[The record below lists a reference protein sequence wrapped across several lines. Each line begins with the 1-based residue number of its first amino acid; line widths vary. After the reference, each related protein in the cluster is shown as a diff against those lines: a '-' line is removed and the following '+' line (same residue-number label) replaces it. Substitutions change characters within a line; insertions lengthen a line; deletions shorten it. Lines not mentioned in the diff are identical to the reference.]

1 MRVRRDVKLVGP
13 VRLQPD
19 GDVVL
24 LVDASGTR
32 FAGFCDAKGDPA
44 LNHARAQLAKD
55 LLNGALLVLA
65 KAGAAGQRP
74 APAAGK
80 AQDRTGDL
88 TAADQAELDAAEEA
102 DE

>member
-1 MRVRRDVKLVGP
+1 M
-13 VRLQPD
+13 
-19 GDVVL
+19 
-24 LVDASGTR
+24 
-32 FAGFCDAKGDPA
+32 
-44 LNHARAQLAKD
+44 
-55 LLNGALLVLA
+55 VLA